1 MIKKLK
7 KIRADH
13 QLPSASDIKD
23 KAVSLNPL
31 TPKSEEPTVPE
42 VVPRITNET
51 IAEHREQVLKGARK
65 YIYPLQHSKHR
76 IVVVTS
82 SIIGGTIVALFIYCL
97 LALYHFHQYNTFVYR
112 MTQVVPFPVA
122 RADGHFVDYE
132 NYLFELRHYVHYYQT
147 QQQID
152 FSTSDKQQLTL
163 YRRQALSDVV
173 NNAYVTILAHQ
184 KHVSVSSGEVNARI
198 AEVRAQN
205 RLGSNN
211 KVFADVLRDYWGWSV
226 NDFKRELKTQM
237 LAEKVDAAM
246 DTATTARANS
256 ALAQLKSGTDF
267 TTLAQQ
273 VSDDTA
279 TKANG
284 GNYGNPITLDNPNI
298 PPQVI
303 EELFKLKA
311 GQASG
316 IIDAGATLEIVKV
329 SQISGGAVTAQ
340 HISFNLTPLA
350 TYIAQLKSQHPPKNY
365 IKL

>member
-7 KIRADH
+7 KIKATH

-31 TPKSEEPTVPE
+31 TNKPEEPPTPE

-82 SIIGGTIVALFIYCL
+82 SIIGGTIAALLIYCL

-112 MTQVVPFPVA
+112 MTQVIPFPVA
-122 RADGHFVDYE
+122 RADGNFVDYE

-147 QQQID
+147 QQQRD
-152 FSTSDKQQLTL
+152 FSGNDKQQLIL
-163 YRRQALSDVV
+163 FRRQALTDVV
-173 NNAYVTILAHQ
+173 NNAYVNILAHQ
-184 KHVSVSSGEVNARI
+184 KHVSVSSGEVNDRI

-237 LAEKVDAAM
+237 LAEKVDATM
-246 DTATTARANS
+246 DTAASARANG

-267 TTLAQQ
+267 ATLAKQI
-273 VSDDTA
+273 SDDTA

-284 GNYGNPITLDNPNI
+284 GDYGSPITQDNPNI

-311 GQASG
+311 GQISG
-316 IIDAGATLEIVKV
+316 VIDAGPTLEIVKV
-329 SQISGGAVTAQ
+329 NQINGGAVTAQ
-340 HISFNLTPLA
+340 HISFNLTSLT
-350 TYIAQLKSQHPPKNY
+350 TYINHLKSQHPPKTY